1 MIKFYLIR
9 HFKTYGNTKRRYIG
23 TTDEPLC
30 PEGIAEK
37 EKHNYSDVEIIFS
50 SPLKRCLETA
60 ALIYP
65 DQKPVVIQN
74 LSECDFGE
82 FENKSAAE
90 LSSNPAYQKWVD
102 SGGTLPFP
110 KGESREEFIKRSVD
124 GFLEAAAI
132 CREKN
137 ISRAALVVHGGTI
150 MSIMSHF
157 LPEKGDYYHWQC
169 SNGDG
174 YEFDFY

>member
-1 MIKFYLIR
+1 MTKFYLIR

-30 PEGIAEK
+30 LEGIEEQK
-37 EKHNYSDVEIIFS
+37 KHRYADVEIVFS

-60 ALIYP
+60 ARIYP
-65 DQKPVVIQN
+65 SQKPIVIQK

-82 FENKSAAE
+82 FENKNAAE
-90 LSSNPAYQKWVD
+90 LSDNPAYQEWID

-110 KGESREEFIKRSVD
+110 GGESREEFINRSVD

-137 ISRAALVVHGGTI
+137 ISHAALVVHGGTI

-157 LPEKGDYYHWQC
+157 LPEQGDYYHWQC
-169 SNGDG
+169 RNGDVC
-174 YEFDFY
+174 ELDF